1 LSSTK
6 RELLLFEATKTHTE
20 RSGMG
25 YLTFFGSLLFVFGP
39 PLALFV
45 LVIAKSNQLI
55 ILAIGR
61 FVFCT
66 MTFEYIPPD
75 Y

>member
-1 LSSTK
+1 
-6 RELLLFEATKTHTE
+6 
-20 RSGMG
+20 MG